1 VGIRT
6 TLRHVHSLTPTGRH
20 GHDRSPQARARRALA
35 ADEGALVLQGDVGLF
50 QIGVALALALALV
63 VFELLGRAFSR
74 REPSKDP
81 NDYRD

>member
-1 VGIRT
+1 
-6 TLRHVHSLTPTGRH
+6 
-20 GHDRSPQARARRALA
+20 
-35 ADEGALVLQGDVGLF
+35 
-50 QIGVALALALALV
+50 VALALALALV

>member
-1 VGIRT
+1 MSTPSRRPAGTATIDR
-6 TLRHVHSLTPTGRH
+6 LRRGLG
-20 GHDRSPQARARRALA
+20 ALA
-35 ADEGALVLQGDVGLF
+35 AGVAALVLQGDVGLF
-50 QIGVALALALALV
+50 QIGVALALALV